1 MPMRWSYSKALFRQ
15 GAYLLVDD
23 DGREVAAIVA
33 ADDARP
39 IHAQEA
45 NARLLVRECHSS
57 DWQSAG
63 RFSFAEAIRRGN
75 AHAQRCHAQ
84 TGNVSAATRSP
95 AYRLKPEL

>member
-1 MPMRWSYSKALFRQ
+1 MAMRWSYSKALFRQ
-15 GAYLLVDD
+15 GAYLLEDD

-39 IHAQEA
+39 IHAPEA

-63 RFSFAEAIRRGN
+63 RFLFAEAIRRGN
-75 AHAQRCHAQ
+75 AHAQLCHAA
-84 TGNVSAATRSP
+84 TFDVPAARRVP
-95 AYRLKPEL
+95 AFPLKPGP

>member
-15 GAYLLVDD
+15 GAYLLEDD

-63 RFSFAEAIRRGN
+63 RFTFGDAIRRGN
-75 AHAQRCHAQ
+75 AHAQTCHAA
-84 TGNVSAATRSP
+84 TGDVPSAVRVP
-95 AYRLKPEL
+95 AFLLKPGP